1 MARRIVALNA
11 PLTLAGAVS
20 AALILVLTLG
30 TLGAV
35 AWRAEGAG
43 MLGPAAW
50 QAVAFT
56 VKQAA
61 LSALISVAL
70 AVPVA
75 RALARRSFAGRRAL
89 VALMGAPFILPV
101 IVAVLGL
108 VAVFGHSGFVNAGL
122 RAIGL
127 PDFTI
132 YGLQGILIAHVFFNL
147 PLATRLILQ
156 GWMAIPA
163 EHFRLAAM
171 LGFGPR
177 DMFRVVEAPMLR
189 EIVPGALAVIFVICT
204 TSFAVALA
212 LGGGPAA
219 TTVELAIYQAFRF
232 DFDLGAAARLGL
244 VQFAICALAA
254 LAAIWVRVPRVHGGG
269 LDRVV
274 ARHVPGGGLARGIDA
289 LAILA
294 AAVFLIL
301 PLAVIVARGL
311 GGVAELP
318 ASVWQAAGRSMI
330 MAVAAAVLCMMLA
343 LPLAASAVR
352 LRRGGA
358 VAEIIGFL
366 SIAASPL
373 VMGTGLYIV
382 MFPLVNPVAWALPIT
397 VVVNAAMA
405 LPFAMRALVPAIAE
419 VDQRFGPLVQSLA
432 MGPWAGLR
440 LVWWPRLRRPLGFSA
455 GLAAALSMG
464 DLGVIA
470 LFGAPDA
477 ATLPL
482 QMYRLMAAYRL
493 DDAAAAGVLLLG
505 LSLGI
510 FWLFDRGGRVDAD
523 A

>member
-11 PLTLAGAVS
+11 PLTLAGAAS
-20 AALILVLTLG
+20 AALILGLTLG

-43 MLGPAAW
+43 TLGPAAW
-50 QAVAFT
+50 QAVTFT
-56 VKQAA
+56 IKQAA

-75 RALARRSFAGRRAL
+75 RALARRSFAGRRVL

-122 RAIGL
+122 RALGL
-127 PDFTI
+127 PDFTL

-177 DMFRVVEAPMLR
+177 DLFRVVEWPMLR
-189 EIVPGALAVIFVICT
+189 EIVPGAVAVIFVICT

-212 LGGGPAA
+212 LGGGPAS

-274 ARHVPGGGLARGIDA
+274 ARDVPGGMLARGVDV
-289 LAILA
+289 LAIVA
-294 AAVFLIL
+294 AAVFLIA

-311 GGVAELP
+311 GGVVDLP
-318 ASVWQAAGRSMI
+318 AGVWQAAGRSLI
-330 MAVAAAVLCMMLA
+330 MAVIAAALCMMLA

-382 MFPLVNPVAWALPIT
+382 MFPWVNPVAWALPIT

-419 VDQRFGPLVQSLA
+419 VDQRFGPLAQSLA
-432 MGPWAGLR
+432 MGPWASMR
-440 LVWWPRLRRPLGFSA
+440 LVWWPRLRRPMGFSA